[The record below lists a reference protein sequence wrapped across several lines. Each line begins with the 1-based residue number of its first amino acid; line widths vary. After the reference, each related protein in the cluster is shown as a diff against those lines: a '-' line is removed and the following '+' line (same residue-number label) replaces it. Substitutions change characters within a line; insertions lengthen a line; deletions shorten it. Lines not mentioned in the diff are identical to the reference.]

1 MARPRRQEGQVK
13 LHGQQ
18 WMLAFYK
25 DVLIDGVLQRK
36 RVQEFLAPYTLY
48 PFRDP
53 RQARKA
59 LADKIAAILRPVN
72 ANVANSLDG
81 TLTVESFVKDRY
93 FPRLDERLQLE
104 GALHI
109 EPSTIKGYRDIFN
122 KHVSGKPA

>member
-1 MARPRRQEGQVK
+1 MLIPLSYPLQGFWRTRTMPRPRRQEGQVK

-25 DVLIDGVLQRK
+25 DILVDGMPQRK

-48 PFRDP
+48 PFRSP
-53 RQARKA
+53 SQARTA

-72 ANVANSLDG
+72 ANIADSLDG
-81 TLTVESFVKDRY
+81 TLTVESFIKDRY
-93 FPRLDERLQLE
+93 FPRLDERLHLE

-109 EPSTIKGYRDIFN
+109 E
-122 KHVSGKPA
+122 